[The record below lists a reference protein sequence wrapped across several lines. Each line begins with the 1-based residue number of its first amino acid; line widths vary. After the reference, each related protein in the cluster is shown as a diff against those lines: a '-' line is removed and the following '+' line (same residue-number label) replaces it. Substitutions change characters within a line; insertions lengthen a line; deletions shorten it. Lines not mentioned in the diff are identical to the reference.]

1 MKSVKIIFIAMEVAF
16 LTGILLVLF
25 ATDWTE
31 AIEQDKDWMFKVL
44 VILMSYAAV
53 VCQTEQLNIP
63 WEKEDYNK

>member
-16 LTGILLVLF
+16 LTGIVLILF

-31 AIEQDKDWMFKVL
+31 AIEQEKDWMFKVL

-63 WEKEDYNK
+63 WKKEDYNK